1 MKSFD
6 FIASVVLSVSLVS
19 CSGGGKEYHVYYLGG
34 QSNMDGYG
42 LVADLPVELN
52 RKIDN
57 VMIFH
62 GNSAGDN
69 TETDGR
75 GIWSVLEPGHGAG
88 FRSDGITNS
97 YSDRFGVELSLAARL
112 SEMSRGENIA
122 IIKYSRGG
130 TSIDTSAAGQA
141 GCWMADYR
149 GGNGINQY
157 DHFLATVK
165 TAMSSDDIDGDG
177 KKDSLIPA
185 GIVWMQ
191 GESDANNEYAASIY
205 EENLS
210 VMIAR
215 IREAFNSPGMPVV
228 IGRISESHMAED
240 SLVWSYG
247 DIVRKAQADFVAA
260 DGKAE
265 LVTSTDDYGYSD
277 PWHYNSEGFIDLGN
291 KFAEALVRLK

>member
-1 MKSFD
+1 
-6 FIASVVLSVSLVS
+6 
-19 CSGGGKEYHVYYLGG
+19 
-34 QSNMDGYG
+34 MDGYG
-42 LVADLPVELN
+42 LVADLPVELD

-97 YSDRFGVELSLAARL
+97 YSDRFGVELSLALRL
-112 SEMSRGENIA
+112 SHMSRGENIA

-141 GCWMADYR
+141 GCWMPDYR

-165 TAMSSDDIDGDG
+165 TAMSS
-177 KKDSLIPA
+177 S
-185 GIVWMQ
+185 
-191 GESDANNEYAASIY
+191 
-205 EENLS
+205 
-210 VMIAR
+210 
-215 IREAFNSPGMPVV
+215 
-228 IGRISESHMAED
+228 
-240 SLVWSYG
+240 

-265 LVTSTDDYGYSD
+265 LVTSTDEYGYSD

-291 KFAEALVRLK
+291 KFAEALMRLK